1 MDRGVATYR
10 ALPSLHHQRLLPTFY
25 YLPDT
30 PSLPLSSPSLP
41 LCGVYVLRRWRGFKK
56 KKKKLSVLLFPPP
69 PVTRAVIVIVTQVQ
83 CGSCRYIYF
92 FLFLCLSDVMDV
104 FYRVF
109 SMCLLSLSSL
119 SPQGCLYLEK
129 PAPQTD
135 SNSHDPLLLR
145 TTSTTTPP
153 CLYPSPRPGLS

>member
-56 KKKKLSVLLFPPP
+56 KKKNSLSSFFLLLLSHELSLSSSRRFN
-69 PVTRAVIVIVTQVQ
+69 VDLVA
-83 CGSCRYIYF
+83 IYF

-135 SNSHDPLLLR
+135 SNSHVPLLLR

>member
-1 MDRGVATYR
+1 MDRGVETYR

-25 YLPDT
+25 HLPDT

-56 KKKKLSVLLFPPP
+56 KKKNSLSSFFLLLLSHELSLSSSRRFN
-69 PVTRAVIVIVTQVQ
+69 VDLVAI
-83 CGSCRYIYF
+83 YIF

>member
-56 KKKKLSVLLFPPP
+56 KKKNSLS
-69 PVTRAVIVIVTQVQ
+69 
-83 CGSCRYIYF
+83 SF
-92 FLFLCLSDVMDV
+92 FLLLLSHE
-104 FYRVF
+104 
-109 SMCLLSLSSL
+109 LSLSSSRRFNVDLVAIYFFFFISVLVGRYGCFL
-119 SPQGCLYLEK
+119 SCFLDVSSLSLFSLSSRLSLSRKTRP
-129 PAPQTD
+129 
-135 SNSHDPLLLR
+135 SN
-145 TTSTTTPP
+145 
-153 CLYPSPRPGLS
+153 